1 MKLTFQEANEPLWIK
16 LKEHFQ
22 GELAD
27 IQLKNEALNVDVVQ
41 TAAHRANIRLLK
53 KIIDMDSAAR
63 PKE

>member
-1 MKLTFQEANEPLWIK
+1 MKLTHQEANEPLWVK

-22 GELAD
+22 GELSD

>member
-1 MKLTFQEANEPLWIK
+1 MKLNYAEANEPLWVK

>member
-1 MKLTFQEANEPLWIK
+1 MKLTFQEANEPLWVK

>member
-1 MKLTFQEANEPLWIK
+1 MKLTHQEANEPLWVK